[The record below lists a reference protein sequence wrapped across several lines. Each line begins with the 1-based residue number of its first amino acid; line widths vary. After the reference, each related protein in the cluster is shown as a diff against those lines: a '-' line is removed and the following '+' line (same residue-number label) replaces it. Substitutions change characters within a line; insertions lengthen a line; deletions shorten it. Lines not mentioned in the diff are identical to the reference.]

1 MQNKQRRWIWILLAV
16 AGGLFAVGAVW
27 VWNQPLFGARLPQPA
42 ATQES
47 APPKIEQPILEETEP
62 AADVGE
68 QADDSLETSQQTQPT
83 AQPFDVPPSDGASSD
98 EPLCGGP
105 ESMSVLVL
113 GIDENAQADAIRLVR
128 VDFSEEK
135 VSVLS
140 IPRDFYVPI
149 VDMAEHGIVQGRIN
163 AAYGYGEK
171 FNGRGQGIVSVANN
185 LEYNFGVTFD
195 HYIVLNFDNIDKYID
210 QIGGVEITLE
220 KPATDGKLYFAAGD
234 HHMDGRTAVGFMRMR
249 YYDTDFAR
257 IRRQSM
263 IIKAFYT
270 RAIDELN
277 FFELSQLALK
287 GLVDRNIQTDF
298 AVKDISPL
306 ICLARQVDGNDVA
319 FVEIPG
325 DLYQPFTTSAGGN
338 VQIPDFSVGP
348 FIRSVMDGTVSP

>member
-1 MQNKQRRWIWILLAV
+1 MQNKRQPWIWILLGV
-16 AGGLFAVGAVW
+16 VGVLFAVGAVW
-27 VWNQPLFGARLPQPA
+27 VWNQPLLGTRLPQPA
-42 ATQES
+42 STQEPGPS
-47 APPKIEQPILEETEP
+47 KIEQPIPEETEP
-62 AADVGE
+62 TGDPGE
-68 QADDSLETSQQTQPT
+68 SGDDDLETTLPT
-83 AQPFDVPPSDGASSD
+83 AQPDEPPSPD
-98 EPLCGGP
+98 EPHCGGP

-135 VSVLS
+135 VAVLS

-149 VDMAEHGIVQGRIN
+149 VDMADHGIVQGRIN
-163 AAYGYGEK
+163 ATYGYGEK

-195 HYIVLNFDNIDKYID
+195 HYIVLNFNNIDKYID

-220 KPATDGKLYFAAGD
+220 KPVTDGKLYFGAGD
-234 HHMDGRTAVGFMRMR
+234 HLMSGDTAVGFMRMR

-263 IIKAFYT
+263 IIKAFYS
-270 RAIDELN
+270 RAINELN
-277 FFELSQLALK
+277 VFELSQLALK

-298 AVKDISPL
+298 AVKDISPMV
-306 ICLARQVDGNDVA
+306 CLARQVDGHDVA
-319 FVEIPG
+319 FVEIPSEM
-325 DLYQPFTTSAGGN
+325 YQPFTTSAGGN

-348 FIRSVMDGTVSP
+348 FIQTVMDGTYLP